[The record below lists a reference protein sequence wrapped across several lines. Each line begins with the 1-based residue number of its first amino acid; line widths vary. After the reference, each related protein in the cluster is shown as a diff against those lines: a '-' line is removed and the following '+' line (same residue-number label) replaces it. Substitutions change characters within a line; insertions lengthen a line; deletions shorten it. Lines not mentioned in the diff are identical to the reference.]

1 MYDTNTPIVNDHFD
15 APATTNSRHVADM
28 FGKSHKAV
36 LSKIKELIYI
46 EASFADEFLPAS
58 YTLSSGVFRV
68 TSFNMTKSGFNSLMR
83 ISGLYGRKSRAIAQ
97 EFLDAFEEVRDT
109 PHN

>member
-1 MYDTNTPIVNDHFD
+1 MYDTNTPTVSDHSN
-15 APATTNSRHVADM
+15 APATANSRHVADM

-83 ISGLYGRKSRAIAQ
+83 ISGLYGQKSRAIAQ
-97 EFLDAFEEVRDT
+97 AFIDAFEEAHDM
-109 PHN
+109 PDN